1 MQEQFNRHISKNIQN
16 FYRKRLICPILYL
29 LFTLALFQIF
39 PVLSVIS
46 PAKLTHISNME
57 QQSQKNQVYVS
68 ATLSHLKFTG
78 YTKSRFHRVIGYYYY
93 MENKE
98 KRECSIILLTPN
110 ACEQGLPEIE
120 TLTVYGKIL
129 SVDASFTSL
138 LEHLSDDLNWT
149 DSGIQSKVTPY
160 YLSEPDFC
168 YGFGIFL
175 FLLLAGS
182 ALYAG
187 LQILFFLSF
196 ILRPDFSPP
205 CRKLGHFGKPKE
217 LLAQAEKE
225 LATLPQLATEDMFI
239 TERFFIETSKY
250 GIAIV
255 PIEEIIWIYKHS
267 TLHKLFW
274 RHFNISYT
282 LNITANNHV
291 YIHCPKNIKSDIDG
305 IIDYLSEANHA
316 ILVGFSEENRQKIH
330 AMQKSWH
337 FRKKRA
343 AK

>member
-160 YLSEPDFC
+160 YLSEPDFR

-187 LQILFFLSF
+187 LQILFFL
-196 ILRPDFSPP
+196 
-205 CRKLGHFGKPKE
+205 
-217 LLAQAEKE
+217 
-225 LATLPQLATEDMFI
+225 
-239 TERFFIETSKY
+239 
-250 GIAIV
+250 
-255 PIEEIIWIYKHS
+255 
-267 TLHKLFW
+267 
-274 RHFNISYT
+274 
-282 LNITANNHV
+282 
-291 YIHCPKNIKSDIDG
+291 
-305 IIDYLSEANHA
+305 
-316 ILVGFSEENRQKIH
+316 
-330 AMQKSWH
+330 
-337 FRKKRA
+337 
-343 AK
+343 